1 MNSSRIF
8 INNQYRYN
16 GWVGTASNFS
26 VPLPQGLSSVKK
38 MYIQDAQVEL
48 LYKQF
53 IPDYESILF
62 ISTNNND
69 NTRTGYQIRIDQFV
83 NSPATL
89 AQCIQDSLQ
98 NDFGLSQITCTY
110 NTLQQRIVITHSTTT
125 IKVWAIT
132 DNINN
137 PEKNIAGRLGYT
149 FTTGYQTAGVGLQ
162 ADSPC
167 KVIRSSVYYLGC
179 NGITESINTVPTNVN
194 KMYQSI
200 LCAIKGG
207 SFGDIIEFQSDGT
220 DVFRNIQPF
229 LSEFSFYLLDE
240 NFDLVEDLSDN
251 AVITVTL
258 SLDH

>member
-16 GWVGTASNFS
+16 GWAGTASNFS

-48 LYKQF
+48 LYKNF
-53 IPDYESILF
+53 IPEYESILY
-62 ISTNNND
+62 ISTNND
-69 NTRTGYQIRIDQFV
+69 DTSRTGYQIRLTQFI
-83 NSPATL
+83 NSPTTL
-89 AQCIQDSLQ
+89 AQCIQDTLQ
-98 NDFGLSQITCTY
+98 SDFGLSQITCAYDT
-110 NTLQQRIVITHSTTT
+110 TLQRITLTHATTT
-125 IKVWAIT
+125 IKVWGII

-137 PEKNIAGRLGYT
+137 PEKNIAGRLGFT
-149 FTTGYQTAGVGLQ
+149 FTTGYQTAGVALF

-179 NGITESINTVPTNVN
+179 NGITETINTVPVNVN

-220 DVFRNIQPF
+220 DVFRNIQPY

-240 NFDLVEDLSDN
+240 NFDLIEDLSDN
-251 AVITVTL
+251 AVITITL